1 MNSYENRDM
10 NSQEFD
16 RDAWLKQ
23 KQEDRNAAFGI
34 VADTVQGIKK
44 DGKQLQQYLDV
55 QSRFSK
61 YSVSNVMLISA
72 QMPQATRLGDF
83 NYWKEAGEYIKKGEV
98 GILILEPGKEYK
110 RKDGSTGVNYN
121 TKKVFDISQTNAQ
134 QQKSP
139 EISRDSRLL
148 MKALVSNA
156 PCEIR
161 AQADL
166 ADTENTLAYYDASDK
181 TLYVAKGHSY
191 EELFPSVAREIA
203 HAYMDKDGY
212 DRTAGE
218 NIAYCAAYIICKRS
232 GIDAA
237 GFRFDKVT
245 EAFSSMD
252 DKSIKAELGRIRD
265 AANSICAD
273 MDRMFGKQEKDRS
286 RDDAR

>member
-1 MNSYENRDM
+1 MYSEETKTENQ
-10 NSQEFD
+10 SFD
-16 RDAWLKQ
+16 REAWLKQ
-23 KQEDRNAAFGI
+23 KQDERNLAFRIVEDTLGSIR
-34 VADTVQGIKK
+34 K
-44 DGKQLQQYLDV
+44 DEKMLQTYLDV
-55 QSRFSK
+55 QSRFSR
-61 YSVSNVMLISA
+61 YSVSNAVLVA
-72 QMPQATRLGDF
+72 GQKPQATRLGDF
-83 NYWKEAGEYIKKGEV
+83 NYWKEAGEYVKKGEL
-98 GILILEPGKEYK
+98 GILILEPGKEYT
-110 RKDGSTGVNYN
+110 RKDGSIGVNYN

-134 QQKSP
+134 PQESP
-139 EISRDSRLL
+139 EISRDNRLL

-156 PCEIR
+156 PCEIK

-181 TLYVAKGHSY
+181 TLYVAKGHFY

-212 DRTAGE
+212 DRTVGE